1 MSVSDPAIIVRRMQ
15 IADQRW
21 QAAVDDSA
29 FAPPDPGFADR
40 VRAIAIAAEGEAV
53 VLHEAARNP
62 RLRWQPAHSNAVGL
76 SYELRPGGNR
86 PGPSRSWTDF
96 DHAVEHV
103 SATQQAT
110 DFAEIADAFRQL
122 AITAMRLAGQIDAE
136 RQDDTTPQRS
146 IADAG

>member
-1 MSVSDPAIIVRRMQ
+1 MSMSDPAIIVRRMQ

-53 VLHEAARNP
+53 
-62 RLRWQPAHSNAVGL
+62 

-86 PGPSRSWTDF
+86 PGPTRSWTDF

-122 AITAMRLAGQIDAE
+122 GITAMRLAGQIDAE

>member
-1 MSVSDPAIIVRRMQ
+1 VSDPAITVRRMQ

-62 RLRWQPAHSNAVGL
+62 RLRWQPAHSTAVGL

-86 PGPSRSWTDF
+86 PGPTRSWADF
-96 DHAVEHV
+96 DQAVEHV
-103 SATQQAT
+103 SAAQQDT
-110 DFAEIADAFRQL
+110 DFAAIADAFREL
-122 AITAMRLAGQIDAE
+122 GIVAMSLAGQIDAE
-136 RQDDTTPQRS
+136 RDADTAPQRS
-146 IADAG
+146 TANAS